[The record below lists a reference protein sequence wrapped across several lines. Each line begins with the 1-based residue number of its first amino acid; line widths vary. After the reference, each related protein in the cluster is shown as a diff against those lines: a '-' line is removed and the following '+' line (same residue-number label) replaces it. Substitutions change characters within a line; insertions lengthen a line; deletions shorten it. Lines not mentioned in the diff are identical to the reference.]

1 MSEVEEE
8 ADGNSG
14 PVKARA
20 VLPLLCP
27 RPVFLIG
34 SSSEDDPRV
43 EGFSDAL
50 SKSKTPASALSS
62 SKPKSSEAGVMAS
75 AP

>member
-14 PVKARA
+14 PVNARA

-27 RPVFLIG
+27 RPVFPIG
-34 SSSEDDPRV
+34 SSSEDDPHI